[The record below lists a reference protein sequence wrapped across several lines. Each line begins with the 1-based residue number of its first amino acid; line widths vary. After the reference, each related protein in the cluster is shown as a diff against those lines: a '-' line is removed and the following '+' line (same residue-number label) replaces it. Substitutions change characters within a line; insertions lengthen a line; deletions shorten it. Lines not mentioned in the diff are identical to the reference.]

1 MAEYEE
7 LKTKIVVEADTKG
20 ADKAEKAIESV
31 GKTAKK
37 TAVTTKDAMKS
48 VEFALNVTKAEALAA
63 KIQSTGEK
71 LHKVLNSDK
80 QDLGKIGDYVT
91 RIQNLNDKYQKEIAP
106 KPTEITAAERIS
118 GGAGDEVARTFASGN
133 VSRFI
138 SSIKDDAVGALG
150 KLASVGGKAA
160 GVLANIGKQMGKS
173 AVNRVTSF
181 SKGISSV
188 AGAFKRI
195 MFYRAV
201 RTIIKEIGAAFKEGV
216 DNLYQWSKLL
226 NSDFAKSMDKISTA
240 GLYMKNS
247 LGAMV
252 APLINAL
259 APAVDYLID
268 RFVDLINVI
277 NQVFSVIA
285 GATSWTKAI
294 KYPKEYAKA
303 VGGAASSA
311 KKLGLAGIDQLTIL
325 DKNRGSSGSGFS
337 AEDYAGMFEKQK
349 LGSIWDDVRKAIEGG
364 QWREAGKLLADKLN
378 SVVDNF
384 DAKAWGS
391 KIGTKINNGLEF
403 TYGFISNVS
412 FSSIGSKFADFLNG
426 AFEEINTDT
435 LGRILSYKLIGVLD
449 FALGF
454 IETFNWK
461 QFGQKVSD
469 FFTGSLN
476 EINSWADGIDWPKV
490 AIDIEQGFF
499 DFLGE
504 IKWGEIAK
512 EAFHLLGLAFGVA
525 VETIMF
531 AIADCIDSIVGYFR
545 KYIEDENGDGKFG
558 GEEIIKGLLEGIG
571 DGMKNIGKWIVDNI
585 FTPFVDGICQ
595 AFGIASPAKEMK
607 PLGGNVIEGFKEG
620 ALEKWNNFLTT
631 MKTKWNDFKNWWR
644 NLELPTFRIKTPHL
658 SWSTEPAGGWVANIL
673 STLGLPAS
681 LPKLNV
687 SWYAQGGFPDAGQ
700 LFIANEAGAE
710 MVGSMNGR
718 TAVAN
723 NDQIVEGIE
732 EGVFNA
738 VMSAM
743 RNGGFSA
750 NVYLDGKQISGSVVK
765 NVNNEIRRTGRSPIL
780 SY

>member
-1 MAEYEE
+1 M
-7 LKTKIVVEADTKG
+7 
-20 ADKAEKAIESV
+20 
-31 GKTAKK
+31 
-37 TAVTTKDAMKS
+37 
-48 VEFALNVTKAEALAA
+48 
-63 KIQSTGEK
+63 
-71 LHKVLNSDK
+71 
-80 QDLGKIGDYVT
+80 
-91 RIQNLNDKYQKEIAP
+91 
-106 KPTEITAAERIS
+106 
-118 GGAGDEVARTFASGN
+118 
-133 VSRFI
+133 
-138 SSIKDDAVGALG
+138 
-150 KLASVGGKAA
+150 
-160 GVLANIGKQMGKS
+160 
-173 AVNRVTSF
+173 
-181 SKGISSV
+181 
-188 AGAFKRI
+188 
-195 MFYRAV
+195 
-201 RTIIKEIGAAFKEGV
+201 
-216 DNLYQWSKLL
+216 
-226 NSDFAKSMDKISTA
+226 
-240 GLYMKNS
+240 
-247 LGAMV
+247 
-252 APLINAL
+252 
-259 APAVDYLID
+259 
-268 RFVDLINVI
+268 
-277 NQVFSVIA
+277 
-285 GATSWTKAI
+285 
-294 KYPKEYAKA
+294 
-303 VGGAASSA
+303 
-311 KKLGLAGIDQLTIL
+311 
-325 DKNRGSSGSGFS
+325 
-337 AEDYAGMFEKQK
+337 
-349 LGSIWDDVRKAIEGG
+349 
-364 QWREAGKLLADKLN
+364 
-378 SVVDNF
+378 
-384 DAKAWGS
+384 
-391 KIGTKINNGLEF
+391 
-403 TYGFISNVS
+403 
-412 FSSIGSKFADFLNG
+412 
-426 AFEEINTDT
+426 
-435 LGRILSYKLIGVLD
+435 
-449 FALGF
+449 
-454 IETFNWK
+454 
-461 QFGQKVSD
+461 
-469 FFTGSLN
+469 
-476 EINSWADGIDWPKV
+476 

-644 NLELPTFRIKTPHL
+644 NLELPSFRIKTPHL
-658 SWSTEPAGGWVANIL
+658 SWSTEPAGGWIANIL

-700 LFIANEAGAE
+700 LFLANEAGAE
-710 MVGSMNGR
+710 MVGSMDGR